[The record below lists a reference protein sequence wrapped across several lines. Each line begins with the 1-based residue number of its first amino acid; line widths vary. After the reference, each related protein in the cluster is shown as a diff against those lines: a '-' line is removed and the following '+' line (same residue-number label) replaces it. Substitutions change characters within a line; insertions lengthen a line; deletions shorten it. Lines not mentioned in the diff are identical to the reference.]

1 MLLAVI
7 QCEQHPSFCLVL
19 AGDRFEK
26 VFGSDKTAQ
35 ERSWSIQAGQ
45 RIERTRL
52 GVENVV
58 NAVPRQCSF
67 KFASV
72 AEVDRD
78 GGHRPL
84 GFPVQHKTMAQNC
97 GDFFVRI
104 KHGAEEAAVG
114 AAKLVSQF
122 A

>member
-1 MLLAVI
+1 MA
-7 QCEQHPSFCLVL
+7 HPLYRPRRLRESPLIRRMV
-19 AGDRFEK
+19 RE
-26 VFGSDKTAQ
+26 
-35 ERSWSIQAGQ
+35 
-45 RIERTRL
+45 TRL

-67 KFASV
+67 KFTPV
-72 AEVDRD
+72 AEVDSD
-78 GGHRPL
+78 GGHRPF
-84 GFPVQHKTMAQNC
+84 GFPVQHKTVAQNC

-114 AAKLVSQF
+114 AAKLVSEF